1 MIYYINENK
10 DYNNISCEDILFEMM
25 DIQSDIYY
33 SEYVNESAM
42 SSNISRLVMK
52 AKLFIDQLIQKVKN
66 FFAEKKI
73 NNTIAKYEKIFKNKS
88 DTVNIDIKILM
99 YDDIA
104 DITNNKYNEYIKDII
119 TNEVP
124 LNDVK
129 QKLENDIKVKYH
141 SGNINTSIDDII
153 RYLKDYNVVYKELN
167 TIKDSISKNLKKSE
181 FNDAVKGDKH
191 ATKLYTTFMTFSMYL
206 ANRLTSE
213 YIKSCNSIIS
223 ALEKLAS
230 EALKD
235 SDNDN

>member
-10 DYNNISCEDILFEMM
+10 EYNNISCEDILFEIM
-25 DIQSDIYY
+25 DIQSDILY
-33 SEYVNESAM
+33 SEYINESTM

-52 AKLFIDQLIQKVKN
+52 AKLFIDSLIQKVKN

-73 NNTIAKYEKIFKNKS
+73 NNIVAKYERIFKNKS
-88 DTVNIDIKILM
+88 DNVNIDIKILM

-104 DITNNKYNEYIKDII
+104 DIANNKYSEYTKDLI
-119 TNEVP
+119 TNEAP

-129 QKLENDIKVKYH
+129 NKLDNDIKEKYH
-141 SGNINTSIDDII
+141 SENIDVSIEDII

-167 TIKDSISKNLKKSE
+167 TVKDSISNNLKKNE
-181 FNDAVKGDKH
+181 FNDTVKGDKH

-213 YIKSCNSIIS
+213 YIKSCNSIIN
-223 ALEKLAS
+223 ALSKLAH
-230 EALKD
+230 D
-235 SDNDN
+235 TFNNSDDDK

>member
-1 MIYYINENK
+1 
-10 DYNNISCEDILFEMM
+10 MM

-52 AKLFIDQLIQKVKN
+52 AKLFIDQLIQKIKN

-104 DITNNKYNEYIKDII
+104 DIANTN
-119 TNEVP
+119 
-124 LNDVK
+124 
-129 QKLENDIKVKYH
+129 
-141 SGNINTSIDDII
+141 
-153 RYLKDYNVVYKELN
+153 
-167 TIKDSISKNLKKSE
+167 
-181 FNDAVKGDKH
+181 
-191 ATKLYTTFMTFSMYL
+191 SMYL
-206 ANRLTSE
+206 ANKLTSE
-213 YIKSCNSIIS
+213 YIKSCNSMIN

-230 EALKD
+230 ETLKN
-235 SDNDN
+235 SENK